1 MQPNAI
7 HLLMRR
13 NGPIVMLQKKH
24 HIESS
29 LLQIVVS
36 PQMTDIFSVLL
47 DLVFLAHHPSLRL
60 LQVALVS
67 SSASSLA

>member
-47 DLVFLAHHPSLRL
+47 DLVFLAHRPSLTL
-60 LQVALVS
+60 LQAALVF
-67 SSASSLA
+67 SLVSNLA